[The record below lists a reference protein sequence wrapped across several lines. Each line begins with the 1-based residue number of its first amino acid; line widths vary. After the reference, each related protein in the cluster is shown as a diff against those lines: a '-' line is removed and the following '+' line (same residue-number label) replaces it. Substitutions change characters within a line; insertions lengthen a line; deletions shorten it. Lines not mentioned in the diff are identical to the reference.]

1 MNSIKYKYKKLS
13 PMNVKKINKNID
25 NYFIKIDDNWFN
37 LQDIHKTIQKSKIN
51 PVTNTEFSLE
61 DIKKINKTYK
71 NLLIIEPV
79 EDIEDNKSLL
89 NDYIELFE
97 SQIVDLNDKQEEMY
111 AAIQNHQNEIEK
123 LKEK

>member
-51 PVTNTEFSLE
+51 PITNTDFSLE
-61 DIKKINKTYK
+61 NIKKINKTYK
-71 NLLIIEPV
+71 NLLIVEPIE
-79 EDIEDNKSLL
+79 EIDDNKSLL

-97 SQIVDLNDKQEEMY
+97 SQIGDLNDKQEEMY